1 MAAVF
6 DAEVTAQIPLLS
18 GRWFYKK
25 KFSHKKVSSFL
36 LAFEVVYLCFSSL
49 VPTAPPRAPP
59 EEATAKFLVSFSE
72 IVEGN
77 YQVNTVG
84 GMFFSLSVK
93 TTRKSCLA
101 FFFAGS
107 SNTPFCVS
115 HEKISTPFTP
125 FKWWFVFI
133 FSRKGLE
140 ACASRLRVSE
150 FAHIFRAC
158 RCVFA
163 IICVYDMRR

>member
-101 FFFAGS
+101 FFLKGTAAILS
-107 SNTPFCVS
+107 PFCVS
-115 HEKISTPFTP
+115 LM
-125 FKWWFVFI
+125 
-133 FSRKGLE
+133 RKYLPPLPLLSGGCSNE
-140 ACASRLRVSE
+140 INEGYSC
-150 FAHIFRAC
+150 
-158 RCVFA
+158 
-163 IICVYDMRR
+163 MRKM